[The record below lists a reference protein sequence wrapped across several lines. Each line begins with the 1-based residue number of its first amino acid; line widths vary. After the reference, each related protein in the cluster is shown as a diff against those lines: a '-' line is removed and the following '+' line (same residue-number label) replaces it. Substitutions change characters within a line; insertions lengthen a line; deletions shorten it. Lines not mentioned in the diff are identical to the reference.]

1 MIVNKF
7 GIMLDTRPS
16 WKKWLPTMKK
26 EYCTH
31 MVENTAKTNIVK
43 FTMSVAS
50 HCLSVEKQNKAER

>member
-1 MIVNKF
+1 MIVNKL

-50 HCLSVEKQNKAER
+50 HCLSVEK

>member
-1 MIVNKF
+1 MIVNKL

-31 MVENTAKTNIVK
+31 MVENTAKTNIFK
-43 FTMSVAS
+43 FTMFVGS
-50 HCLSVEKQNKAER
+50 HCLSVGKKNKAER